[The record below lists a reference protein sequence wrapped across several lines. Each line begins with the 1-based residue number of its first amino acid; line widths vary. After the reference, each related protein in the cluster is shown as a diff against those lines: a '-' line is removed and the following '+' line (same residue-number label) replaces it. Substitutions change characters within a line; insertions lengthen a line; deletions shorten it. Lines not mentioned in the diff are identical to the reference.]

1 MASTLDT
8 LAPPEKF
15 TVRNDYAVSCNVLPC
30 TLQDGKFALQT
41 CLLPKPP
48 TSVSAGTEKN
58 KDILIKFVSLV
69 TGMQESTF
77 ADVRLENTEFTTRF
91 YDEKTGRLDIKIKL
105 HSGEKINLEMQN
117 IWFEYFTKRSIFYWT
132 QLFLEDFSKG
142 ADYSELKKCIAI
154 NILNQP
160 FHLAN
165 KIHSVYKILETE
177 EHSELDGMLE
187 IHFLDLTKIEKEQRS
202 ELEKWLLFI
211 QTDEKEVRKML
222 AKENPLM
229 QKAEDTME
237 EFYTV
242 AEQRALYQA
251 AWRYESDRVS
261 MINESMRKGIAQG
274 FSDGVRETAK
284 VLKQLGDSVQKIMQ
298 ATGLTKEE
306 IEKL

>member
-1 MASTLDT
+1 
-8 LAPPEKF
+8 
-15 TVRNDYAVSCNVLPC
+15 
-30 TLQDGKFALQT
+30 
-41 CLLPKPP
+41 
-48 TSVSAGTEKN
+48 
-58 KDILIKFVSLV
+58 
-69 TGMQESTF
+69 
-77 ADVRLENTEFTTRF
+77 
-91 YDEKTGRLDIKIKL
+91 
-105 HSGEKINLEMQN
+105 
-117 IWFEYFTKRSIFYWT
+117 
-132 QLFLEDFSKG
+132 
-142 ADYSELKKCIAI
+142 I

-187 IHFLDLTKIEKEQRS
+187 IHFLDLTKIAKEQHS

-274 FSDGVRETAK
+274 FSDGVRQNKLETAK
-284 VLKQLGDSVQKIMQ
+284 VLKRLGDSVQKIMQ
-298 ATGLTKEE
+298 ATGLSADE

>member
-1 MASTLDT
+1 
-8 LAPPEKF
+8 
-15 TVRNDYAVSCNVLPC
+15 
-30 TLQDGKFALQT
+30 
-41 CLLPKPP
+41 
-48 TSVSAGTEKN
+48 
-58 KDILIKFVSLV
+58 
-69 TGMQESTF
+69 
-77 ADVRLENTEFTTRF
+77 
-91 YDEKTGRLDIKIKL
+91 
-105 HSGEKINLEMQN
+105 
-117 IWFEYFTKRSIFYWT
+117 
-132 QLFLEDFSKG
+132 
-142 ADYSELKKCIAI
+142 
-154 NILNQP
+154 
-160 FHLAN
+160 
-165 KIHSVYKILETE
+165 
-177 EHSELDGMLE
+177 
-187 IHFLDLTKIEKEQRS
+187 FLDLTKIAKEQRS

-274 FSDGVRETAK
+274 LLQGRSEGFSDGAKQTKLETAK
-284 VLKQLGDSVQKIMQ
+284 VLKRLGDSVQKIMQ

>member
-1 MASTLDT
+1 
-8 LAPPEKF
+8 
-15 TVRNDYAVSCNVLPC
+15 
-30 TLQDGKFALQT
+30 
-41 CLLPKPP
+41 
-48 TSVSAGTEKN
+48 
-58 KDILIKFVSLV
+58 
-69 TGMQESTF
+69 
-77 ADVRLENTEFTTRF
+77 
-91 YDEKTGRLDIKIKL
+91 
-105 HSGEKINLEMQN
+105 
-117 IWFEYFTKRSIFYWT
+117 
-132 QLFLEDFSKG
+132 
-142 ADYSELKKCIAI
+142 
-154 NILNQP
+154 
-160 FHLAN
+160 
-165 KIHSVYKILETE
+165 
-177 EHSELDGMLE
+177 
-187 IHFLDLTKIEKEQRS
+187 
-202 ELEKWLLFI
+202 
-211 QTDEKEVRKML
+211 ML

>member
-1 MASTLDT
+1 M
-8 LAPPEKF
+8 
-15 TVRNDYAVSCNVLPC
+15 
-30 TLQDGKFALQT
+30 
-41 CLLPKPP
+41 
-48 TSVSAGTEKN
+48 
-58 KDILIKFVSLV
+58 LIK
-69 TGMQESTF
+69 ST
-77 ADVRLENTEFTTRF
+77 
-91 YDEKTGRLDIKIKL
+91 
-105 HSGEKINLEMQN
+105 
-117 IWFEYFTKRSIFYWT
+117 
-132 QLFLEDFSKG
+132 
-142 ADYSELKKCIAI
+142 
-154 NILNQP
+154 
-160 FHLAN
+160 
-165 KIHSVYKILETE
+165 VYKILETE

-274 FSDGVRETAK
+274 RSEGFSDGARQTKLETAAA
-284 VLKQLGDSVQKIMQ
+284 LKTMGLSIEQIMQ
-298 ATGLTKEE
+298 ATNLTKSE
-306 IEKL
+306 IEQL